1 MRVYI
6 PSLYDSNV
14 ELYREERNIRLE
26 EIVPS
31 VGDILYAIFDK
42 NDAFFVG
49 EKLNLY
55 GLLLF
60 KN

>member
-6 PSLYDSNV
+6 PSLYDNNA

-31 VGDILYAIFDK
+31 VGDTLYAIFDK

-60 KN
+60 QN